1 MFAPKTVAV
10 LGASTTSVTIA
21 NTFIRRMKDFG
32 YSGDIYP
39 IHPKADEVE
48 GLPAYPTIADAPK
61 PVDYAYIAIGADRIP
76 DVLGAANGR
85 LKFAQVISS
94 GFGEIEDGRK
104 LEAELVAKA
113 RQGGCRV
120 IGPNCLGLYS
130 PRGGVTFPVGAPKET
145 GNVGVVLQSGGLG
158 TDLIKR
164 GQWRGLRF
172 SGLVT
177 AGNCAD
183 LGPTDF
189 LEFYFDDPQTK
200 VVGLY
205 LEDVKDGRRFFELLR
220 SATARKPVVVL
231 RGGRSSQGRLAAASH
246 TGALAGDAR
255 AWEALTRQTGTV
267 MVSTI
272 DEFIDALLA
281 FQQLEIR
288 PRRPTQ
294 NVVLFGN
301 GGGTSVLATD
311 FFASAGLDILPLQNT
326 ALEKMQA
333 LGLPPGTGVAN
344 PIDTPVRTLQEEDGR
359 IANKILDIVY
369 QHGAPDAVVMHL
381 NLAAF
386 VGRGDVDPIENL
398 IQAARRAQTKFPDQA
413 HFVMVLRSD
422 GSPELDDKKRQYRQ
436 RILDIGVPVYDELP
450 NAAMALKAISD
461 MERRFAET

>member
-1 MFAPKTVAV
+1 M
-10 LGASTTSVTIA
+10 
-21 NTFIRRMKDFG
+21 
-32 YSGDIYP
+32 
-39 IHPKADEVE
+39 
-48 GLPAYPTIADAPK
+48 
-61 PVDYAYIAIGADRIP
+61 
-76 DVLGAANGR
+76 
-85 LKFAQVISS
+85 
-94 GFGEIEDGRK
+94 
-104 LEAELVAKA
+104 
-113 RQGGCRV
+113 
-120 IGPNCLGLYS
+120 
-130 PRGGVTFPVGAPKET
+130 TFPVGAPKET

-177 AGNCAD
+177 VGNCAD

-220 SATARKPVVVL
+220 SAMARKPVVLL

-246 TGALAGDAR
+246 TGALASDAR
-255 AWEALTRQTGTV
+255 AWEALARQTGTV

-272 DEFIDALLA
+272 DEFIDVLLA

>member
-1 MFAPKTVAV
+1 MDE
-10 LGASTTSVTIA
+10 
-21 NTFIRRMKDFG
+21 R
-32 YSGDIYP
+32 
-39 IHPKADEVE
+39 KA
-48 GLPAYPTIADAPK
+48 
-61 PVDYAYIAIGADRIP
+61 
-76 DVLGAANGR
+76 
-85 LKFAQVISS
+85 
-94 GFGEIEDGRK
+94 
-104 LEAELVAKA
+104 
-113 RQGGCRV
+113 
-120 IGPNCLGLYS
+120 
-130 PRGGVTFPVGAPKET
+130 
-145 GNVGVVLQSGGLG
+145 
-158 TDLIKR
+158 
-164 GQWRGLRF
+164 LR
-172 SGLVT
+172 
-177 AGNCAD
+177 
-183 LGPTDF
+183 
-189 LEFYFDDPQTK
+189 
-200 VVGLY
+200 
-205 LEDVKDGRRFFELLR
+205 DGRRFFELLR
-220 SATARKPVVVL
+220 SATARKPVVLL

-246 TGALAGDAR
+246 TGALAGDDR
-255 AWEALTRQTGTV
+255 AWEALTRQSGTV

-288 PRRPTQ
+288 PGRPTQ

-311 FFASAGLDILPLQNT
+311 FFASAGLDILPFQNT

-359 IANKILDIVY
+359 VANKILDIVY
-369 QHGAPDAVVMHL
+369 QHGVPDAVVMHL